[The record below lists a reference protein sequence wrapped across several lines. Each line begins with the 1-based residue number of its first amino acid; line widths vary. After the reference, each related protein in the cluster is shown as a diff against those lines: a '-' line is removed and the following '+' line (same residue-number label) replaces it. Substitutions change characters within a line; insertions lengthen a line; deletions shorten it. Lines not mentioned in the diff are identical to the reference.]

1 MPRTKI
7 AIVEDEVIIAD
18 HIAALL
24 TDMGYD
30 VCEPCGNYDEAINML
45 RDEKPDLVL
54 LDINLTRGKSGI
66 AVAEHIRSV
75 GNTPFIFLTANNDSA
90 TFDKAKKL
98 MPAGYL
104 VKPFQKADLYA
115 SIEIALYKAGLQQSK
130 QTPVSLPVTDHLF
143 IKDGNYRYKVYFNDI
158 NYLSSDHVYVTVHT
172 AARKYLVRG
181 SLQEY
186 ISKLDARFLRI
197 HRSYVVNTGKIDK
210 INSVYLVVNG
220 EQLPVSKNHKDSLL
234 EALNIC

>member
-1 MPRTKI
+1 MSKTKI

-18 HIAALL
+18 HLAALL

-30 VCEPCGNYDEAINML
+30 VCEPCGNYDEAVLML

-75 GNTPFIFLTANNDSA
+75 CNTPFIFLTANNDGT

-115 SIEIALYKAGLQQSK
+115 SIEIALYKAGLQQATHVP
-130 QTPVSLPVTDHLF
+130 TPAIDHLF
-143 IKDGNYRYKVYFNDI
+143 IKDGNYRYKVYFSDI
-158 NYLSSDHVYVTVHT
+158 NYVSSDHVYVTVHT

-186 ISKLDARFLRI
+186 ISKLDSRFLRI
-197 HRSYVVNTGKIDK
+197 HRSYVVNTAKIDK